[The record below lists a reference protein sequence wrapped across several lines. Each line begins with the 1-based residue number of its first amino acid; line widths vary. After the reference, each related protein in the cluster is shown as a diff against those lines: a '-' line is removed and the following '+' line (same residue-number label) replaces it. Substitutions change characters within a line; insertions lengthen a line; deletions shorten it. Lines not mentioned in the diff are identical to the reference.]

1 MHRFFVKNSQ
11 IQNDTILIKDS
22 DVNHIINV
30 LRYTVKDKIEIVDLE
45 TREIYVCEIN
55 HILKDQIKCLILYKE
70 TNSNESKIYIH
81 VLQGIPKFEKMEL
94 IIEKCTELGASEF
107 TPVIMKRCVVKLDKK
122 NEDKKITRWNKIAE
136 VAAKQS
142 KRNLIPK
149 INPCINLKNIYENL
163 KEYDIVLIAYENEKS
178 YTLKHALKMLMK
190 GDKKEFKIAIL
201 IGPEGGIDSEE
212 KEYLSSLDY
221 TVVSLGRRILRT
233 ETAPISMVS
242 NILYEL
248 EGDE

>member
-1 MHRFFVKNSQ
+1 MHRFFVKNNH
-11 IQNDTILIKDS
+11 IQNNIIEITDS
-22 DVNHIINV
+22 DVNHIKNV
-30 LRYTVKDKIEIVDLE
+30 LRYTIKDKIEIVNLE
-45 TREIYVCEIN
+45 TRDIFVCEIN
-55 HILKDQIKCLILYKE
+55 RILNDKIECVILYKE
-70 TNSNESKIYIH
+70 TSSNESKIYLH

-122 NEDKKITRWNKIAE
+122 NEYKKIIRWNKIAE

-142 KRNLIPK
+142 KRDLIPK
-149 INPCINLKNIYENL
+149 VNPCIMLKNIYENL
-163 KEYDIVLIAYENEKS
+163 KEYDIVLIAYENEEN
-178 YTLKHALKMLMK
+178 YTLKHALKLLMK
-190 GDKKEFKIAIL
+190 QSKKEYKIAIL
-201 IGPEGGIDSEE
+201 IGPEGGIDKEE

-221 TVVSLGRRILRT
+221 MLVSLGKRILRT